1 MPKLKPPLI
10 ASIGALLLVGALFLS
25 LFLSTAA
32 YRTED
37 DVVLP
42 SETTKAPESD
52 AVLGQNLEILGDVQ
66 VTASNVQRVIA
77 SLSAGGFVDE
87 VLATQ
92 ESLAALLHDG
102 VHEIQAA

>member
-77 SLSAGGFVDE
+77 SLSRRKAIRPPSSVGYIMVKPRE
-87 VLATQ
+87 P
-92 ESLAALLHDG
+92 
-102 VHEIQAA
+102 